1 MLAPARLRWAG
12 ADRCNGAVRAEVR
25 SLVRRSRRGYRAVV
39 SDLLVAKFH
48 ARGHLIDSG
57 LLSDA
62 MEAVDAAGA
71 AYEITRLEIGKLRN
85 DASEMELEV
94 RAPDHGV
101 FERVQADLMS
111 LGLSE
116 LETEDAVWEPVD
128 IAGTAPE
135 GFYSTTNLATQVRV
149 DGRWIHVGKQRMD
162 AAVVDAGDGV
172 PTCVKLRDLEVGMRC
187 VVGFE
192 GIRVTAPTTRKRQ
205 RGNFGFMQGGVSSER
220 RLAAQ
225 VREVA
230 EAWREVRAA
239 GRKVVL
245 VAGPVVVHVGAAPT
259 LAAILRAGLVDGLLS
274 GNALAVHDIEVALYG
289 TSLGV
294 ELKTGRPA
302 VHGHMHHMRA
312 INVVRRAGNIPNAVA
327 QGVLGTGV
335 MHACVEAQVPYCL
348 AGSIR
353 DDGPLPDT
361 EMDLIAAQAGYA
373 ELLQDAGMVV
383 ILSSMLHGIG
393 TGNMIP
399 ADVLTVCVDIHPAV
413 VSKLSD
419 RGSAQSQGIVTDVA
433 AFLAGIAA
441 ELGVAVP
448 EA

>member
-1 MLAPARLRWAG
+1 MS
-12 ADRCNGAVRAEVR
+12 EV
-25 SLVRRSRRGYRAVV
+25 
-39 SDLLVAKFH
+39 LVAKFH
-48 ARGHLIDSG
+48 TRGHLIDSG

-62 MEAVDAAGA
+62 MEAVHAAGA
-71 AYEITRLEIGKLRN
+71 TYDVVRLDIGKRRS
-85 DASEMELEV
+85 DDSELELEV
-94 RAPDHGV
+94 TAADQAAFDQVR
-101 FERVQADLMS
+101 ADLMS

-116 LETEDAVWEPVD
+116 VETEDAEWQVVD
-128 IAGTAPE
+128 IDGTAPE
-135 GFYSTTNLATQVRV
+135 GFYSTTNLVTHVRV
-149 DGRWIHVGKQRMD
+149 AGRWVQVERQRMD
-162 AAVVDAGDGV
+162 AVVADRGDGV
-172 PTCVKLRDLEVGMRC
+172 PTCIKLRDLKEGTRC
-187 VVGFE
+187 VVGFD
-192 GIRVTAPTTRKRQ
+192 GVRISAHTTRKRQ
-205 RGNFGFMQGGVSSER
+205 QGKFGFMQGGVSSER

-225 VREVA
+225 VQEVA
-230 EAWREVRAA
+230 QAWREVRES

-259 LAAILRAGLVDGLLS
+259 LAAILEAGLVDGLLS

-294 ELKTGRPA
+294 ELASGRNA

-312 INVVRRAGNIPNAVA
+312 INAVRRAGSIPEAVA
-327 QGVLGTGV
+327 DGTLKTGV
-335 MHACVEAQVPYCL
+335 MHACVQAKVPFCL

-373 ELLQDAGMVV
+373 EVLQDAGMVV

-419 RGSAQSQGIVTDVA
+419 RGSAQSQGIVTDVG
-433 AFLAGIAA
+433 AFLNAVAC
-441 ELGVAVP
+441 ELGVAAP
-448 EA
+448 KA